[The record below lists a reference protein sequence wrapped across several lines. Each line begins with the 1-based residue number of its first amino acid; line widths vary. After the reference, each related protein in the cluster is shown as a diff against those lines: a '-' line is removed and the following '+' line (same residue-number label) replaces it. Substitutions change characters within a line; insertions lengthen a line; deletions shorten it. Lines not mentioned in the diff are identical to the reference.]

1 MAAGIG
7 VLSSTEALRLLE
19 REIETARDGLF
30 ANARGEE
37 LAEQLAAEHD
47 RQARL
52 RQPEWHEFWRP
63 RELSPAEYKAQFITV
78 GITDSAAGSGCA
90 AASTLNGRNRS
101 VLTRDLADII
111 SVIR

>member
-1 MAAGIG
+1 MRIHVLRSVSVEEVLKRGHERLHHRGI
-7 VLSSTEALRLLE
+7 L
-19 REIETARDGLF
+19 
-30 ANARGEE
+30 
-37 LAEQLAAEHD
+37 
-47 RQARL
+47 
-52 RQPEWHEFWRP
+52 
-63 RELSPAEYKAQFITV
+63 TV